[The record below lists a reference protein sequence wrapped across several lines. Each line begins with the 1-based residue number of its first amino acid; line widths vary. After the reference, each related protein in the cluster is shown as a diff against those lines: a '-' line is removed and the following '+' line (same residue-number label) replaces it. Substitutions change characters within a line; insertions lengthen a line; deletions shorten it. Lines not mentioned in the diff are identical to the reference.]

1 MALQIR
7 KLYNEGMSLYKM
19 RLIAGK
25 SGLDNLVQWVH
36 TIEDEEASSF
46 LHGQEL
52 VFTAG
57 IRNTNKNWLLDF
69 AKRLNNVG
77 TSAFVINLGPHIKE
91 VPQEVIDFCNEVNMP
106 LFTIPWEIRLVD
118 VTRNFCEKIIHSD
131 NIESSL
137 ASAIK
142 NILFEIGDKETQIL
156 QMERYGFMRDN
167 AFCFLCISAKED
179 NNSVLTEKYKRLS
192 RYAEKAGRSIRDL
205 FIHFVYKEALILVLV
220 EYSEV
225 EVNHFLD
232 DFMYNIKN
240 ANVMA
245 DIYIGVS
252 SIISGISDQRNNF
265 ENAINTN
272 KIAVRNNTSI
282 VRYDRLGLT
291 KIFMDVKDKNLLYDY
306 YYTIIGKIEQYDKEN
321 GTGLLDFLKIYIS
334 CNGSPQ
340 LVSEKQYIHRNTVNN
355 MIKKIERITGY
366 NLLNLEAKVI
376 CSIGLMIKDV
386 L

>member
-1 MALQIR
+1 M
-7 KLYNEGMSLYKM
+7 
-19 RLIAGK
+19 
-25 SGLDNLVQWVH
+25 
-36 TIEDEEASSF
+36 
-46 LHGQEL
+46 
-52 VFTAG
+52 
-57 IRNTNKNWLLDF
+57 
-69 AKRLNNVG
+69 
-77 TSAFVINLGPHIKE
+77 
-91 VPQEVIDFCNEVNMP
+91 
-106 LFTIPWEIRLVD
+106 D

-131 NIESSL
+131 NIENSL

-167 AFCFLCISAKED
+167 AFCFLCISSKED
-179 NNSVLTEKYKRLS
+179 NNSAHEEKYKRLS
-192 RYAEKAGRSIRDL
+192 RYAEKVGRSIRDL
-205 FIHFVYKEALILVLV
+205 FIHFVYKETLILVLV
-220 EYSEV
+220 EYSEE
-225 EVNHFLD
+225 EVNRFLD

-240 ANVMA
+240 ANVTT
-245 DIYIGVS
+245 DIYVGVS

-272 KIAVRNNTSI
+272 KIAVRNNSSI

-321 GTGLLDFLKIYIS
+321 GTELLDFLKTYIS
-334 CNGSPQ
+334 CNGSPR

-376 CSIGLMIKDV
+376 SSIGFMIKDV